1 MNLGLLFFLMNA
13 GVRRGIATVYP
24 KSIRRATTAFAST
37 FSATAHPKASVP
49 IMSARSASTL
59 VENVMTDGR
68 PSQKAASILQTV
80 GKTPLV
86 KLNRLAPPEV
96 NVYVKCEA
104 FNPMGSVK
112 DRLALGCIEYAEK
125 TGKLRPG
132 QTVVECSSGNTGIGL
147 AMVCNVKG
155 YPFVCVMAE
164 SFSIERRKLMRF
176 LGAKV
181 VLTNPAHK
189 GTGMV
194 IKAKELADKHGWY
207 WPNQFDNE
215 ANAYVHEMT
224 TGPELL
230 EAMGEEKLDHL
241 FLAYGTGG
249 TLNGVSKVMK
259 ARSPSTKIH
268 VVEPD
273 NAPMLYS
280 DIKTEYPGGEDEL
293 ETFKDPHPVWRP
305 HLLQGWAPD
314 WIPSLVDKASSR
326 IDDIAHIGGDAAMS
340 TSKALAQQ
348 EGIFTGTS
356 GGGILAAALN
366 FAKMAEKGS
375 TIVAILPDTGERYLS
390 TPLFDGIGADMT
402 EEEKEIAASTPSSP
416 PPSVPLPSS
425 TEASAAFVKN
435 AIASNKVVVF
445 SLQYCEF
452 CWTITQFFD
461 RVGVDYEQI
470 NIDSFQYAKDN
481 MGNKYRAALTDLTDC
496 NTFPQ
501 CFIGGAFMGGA
512 ADACMKWKKGELQ
525 PLFKAAGV
533 EFDGTYEGDPFEFL
547 PKWMTQNPL
556 RSK

>member
-1 MNLGLLFFLMNA
+1 MNFMLAKLRPTTTTNYFTKLAKL
-13 GVRRGIATVYP
+13 
-24 KSIRRATTAFAST
+24 STTAS
-37 FSATAHPKASVP
+37 SSQMIVDN
-49 IMSARSASTL
+49 IM
-59 VENVMTDGR
+59 NDGR
-68 PSQKAASILQTV
+68 PAQRVSSVLETI
-80 GKTPLV
+80 GKTPMV
-86 KLNRLAPPEV
+86 KLNRMAPPNI

-112 DRLALGCIEYAEK
+112 DRLALGCIEWAEK
-125 TGKLRPG
+125 EGHLKPG

-176 LGAKV
+176 LGARV

-194 IKAKELADKHGWY
+194 IKTKELADKHGWY

-215 ANAYVHEMT
+215 ANAYVHEVT
-224 TGPELL
+224 TGPEIL
-230 EAMGEEKLDHL
+230 EAMGEVDSLDHL

-249 TLNGVSKVMK
+249 TLNGVSKVLK
-259 ARSPSTKIH
+259 DRSPKTKIH

-273 NAPMLYS
+273 NAPMLFS
-280 DIKTEYPGGEDEL
+280 EIKTEYPTGEGEL
-293 ETFKDPHPVWRP
+293 ATFKDPHPVWRP

-314 WIPSLVDKASSR
+314 WIPSLVEKASSR
-326 IDDIAHIGGDAAMS
+326 IDNVDHIGGDAAMA
-340 TSKALAQQ
+340 TSKSLAQE

-366 FAKMAEKGS
+366 FAKTAAEGS
-375 TIVAILPDTGERYLS
+375 NIVAILPDTGERYLS

-416 PPSVPLPSS
+416 PPPVPLPSATDDS
-425 TEASAAFVKN
+425 TSFVKEN
-435 AIASNKVVVF
+435 IAKHKVVIY

-461 RVGVDYEQI
+461 KINVPYTQI
-470 NIDSFQYAKDN
+470 NIDSFEYAKDN
-481 MGNKYRAALTDLTDC
+481 MGNKYRASLTDMTEC

-501 CFIGGAFMGGA
+501 CFINGEFIGGA
-512 ADACMKWKKGELQ
+512 ADACIKWKKGELQ
-525 PLFKAAGV
+525 PVFKAA
-533 EFDGTYEGDPFEFL
+533 EIDFDGDYEGDPFEFL
-547 PKWMTQNPL
+547 PKWMSQNPL

>member
-1 MNLGLLFFLMNA
+1 
-13 GVRRGIATVYP
+13 
-24 KSIRRATTAFAST
+24 
-37 FSATAHPKASVP
+37 
-49 IMSARSASTL
+49 
-59 VENVMTDGR
+59 
-68 PSQKAASILQTV
+68 
-80 GKTPLV
+80 
-86 KLNRLAPPEV
+86 
-96 NVYVKCEA
+96 
-104 FNPMGSVK
+104 MGSVK
-112 DRLALGCIEYAEK
+112 DRLALGCIEWAEK
-125 TGKLRPG
+125 EGHLKPG

-176 LGAKV
+176 LGARV
-181 VLTNPAHK
+181 ILTNPAHK

-194 IKAKELADKHGWY
+194 IKTKELAEEHGWY

-224 TGPELL
+224 TGPEILD
-230 EAMGEEKLDHL
+230 AMENKLDHL

-259 ARSPSTKIH
+259 VRSPSTKIH

-273 NAPMLYS
+273 NAPMLFS
-280 DIKTEYPGGEDEL
+280 EIKTEYPTGEGEL
-293 ETFKDPHPVWRP
+293 KTFKEPHPCWRP

-314 WIPSLVDKASSR
+314 WIPSLVEKASSR
-326 IDDIAHIGGDAAMS
+326 IDNIAHIGGDSAVA

-366 FAKMAEKGS
+366 FANDATEGS
-375 TIVAILPDTGERYLS
+375 NIVAILPDTGERYIS
-390 TPLFDGIGADMT
+390 TPLFSGIGADMT

-416 PPSVPLPSS
+416 PPNVPLPSATKES
-425 TEASAAFVKN
+425 TAFVKGN
-435 AIASNKVVVF
+435 NTENKIVIW
-445 SLQYCEF
+445 SLQSCEF

-461 RVGVDYEQI
+461 KIKVPYTQI
-470 NIDSFQYAKDN
+470 NIDSFEYAKDN
-481 MGNKYRAALTDLTDC
+481 MGNKYRSALTELTGC

-501 CFIGGAFMGGA
+501 CFITGEFIGGA
-512 ADACMKWKKGELQ
+512 ADACIKWKKGELQ
-525 PLFKAAGV
+525 TVFKEAEV
-533 EFDGTYEGDPFEFL
+533 DFDTSYEGDPFEFL
-547 PKWMTQNPL
+547 PKWMSQNPL